1 MNQKKPDASRGSARD
16 ALVNLFSS
24 LQKIFERQNSHR
36 PDSQQ
41 DAPESESVTEIRAR
55 MRCGICNQ
63 PVEPGNFLLP
73 LTCCGAVAHV
83 PCMAKTQTP
92 IETLPCPALPCPAP
106 TVAPGSGQTM
116 YRSARRFQSRSPH
129 CPS

>member
-24 LQKIFERQNSHR
+24 LQKISERQNSHR

-92 IETLPCPALPCPAP
+92 IETLPCPNC
-106 TVAPGSGQTM
+106 G
-116 YRSARRFQSRSPH
+116 ARLRADHVQICQKVSEQI
-129 CPS
+129 PSLSYIT